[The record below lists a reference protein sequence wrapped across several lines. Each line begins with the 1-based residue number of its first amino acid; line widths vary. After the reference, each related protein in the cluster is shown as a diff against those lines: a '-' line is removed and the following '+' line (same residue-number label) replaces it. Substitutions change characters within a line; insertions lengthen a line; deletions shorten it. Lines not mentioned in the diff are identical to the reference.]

1 MIYIYDILLNF
12 CDCDRIYD
20 FYEWNNNDN
29 IENIKKIKL
38 VHVSSKVYDDIL
50 FYNFIVNKDFILKI
64 YNTCE
69 LYGKK
74 NNNISYLCLFSDG
87 ARVLAVEFNKD
98 GLSIYKSKL
107 LLDEETEISLLASN
121 LEIYD
126 LNYKKKDKVLDDNYL
141 TRKELLIKKYLT
153 KEIEDS
159 FKYKKYDKL
168 KYLYQEYFDK
178 DISSYKSMK
187 DGLINSL
194 VFIDSKHK
202 EIFNLL
208 KISNRKKQV

>member
-12 CDCDRIYD
+12 CDNDNIYD
-20 FYEWNNNDN
+20 FYEWNNSDD
-29 IENIKKIKL
+29 IENMKKIKL
-38 VHVSSKVYDDIL
+38 VHISSKVYDEL
-50 FYNFIVNKDFILKI
+50 LNYNFIVSKDFLLKI

-74 NNNISYLCLFSDG
+74 NNNVSYACLFSDG
-87 ARVLAVEFNKD
+87 SRVLAIEFNKD
-98 GLSIYKSKL
+98 GLSICKSKL

-126 LNYKKKDKVLDDNYL
+126 LNYKKKNKILDNNFL
-141 TRKELLIKKYLT
+141 TRKELLIKRYLT

-187 DGLINSL
+187 DELIDSL
-194 VFIDSKHK
+194 ISIDSKHK
-202 EIFNLL
+202 EIYNLL